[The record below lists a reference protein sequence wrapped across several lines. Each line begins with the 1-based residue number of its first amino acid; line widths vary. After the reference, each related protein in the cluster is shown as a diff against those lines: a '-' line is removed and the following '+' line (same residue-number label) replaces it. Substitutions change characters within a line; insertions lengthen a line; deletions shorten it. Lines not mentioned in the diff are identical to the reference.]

1 MEAVEFI
8 RQKDRMCDY
17 YSGRTCTHDESGETC
32 PAMSIDCEITTDELE
47 QLVAIVEKWAKEHPV
62 KPKQER
68 REPEQEQKYIVRADR
83 AGVFF
88 GEIESRTGSE
98 VTMRNVRRIWR
109 WEGANSLS
117 QLAVDGTRAGNM
129 CKFSVAVESMTI
141 LGVIEIIPCTAKATK
156 SISEVPEWRF

>member
-1 MEAVEFI
+1 MEAVEFMK
-8 RQKDRMCDY
+8 QKNRMCDY
-17 YSGRTCTHDESGETC
+17 YCGAMCTHDDSGETC
-32 PAMSIDCEITTDELE
+32 PASSIDCEIMTDKPER
-47 QLVAIVEKWAKEHPV
+47 LVAIVEKWAKEHPEETE
-62 KPKQER
+62 QEQQK
-68 REPEQEQKYIVRADR
+68 PEQEQKYIVRADS

-117 QLAVDGTRAGNM
+117 QLAVDGTREGNR
-129 CKFSVAVESMTI
+129 CNFSVEVESMTI

>member
-1 MEAVEFI
+1 MA
-8 RQKDRMCDY
+8 
-17 YSGRTCTHDESGETC
+17 
-32 PAMSIDCEITTDELE
+32 
-47 QLVAIVEKWAKEHPV
+47 
-62 KPKQER
+62 
-68 REPEQEQKYIVRADR
+68 QKYIVRADR

-117 QLAVDGTRAGNM
+117 QLAVDGTKAGNI

-156 SISEVPEWRF
+156 SIAEVQEWRF